1 MCTKMTAR
9 FVRKPGFV
17 VCEQGAQPG
26 VGRADQVQLL
36 PRGASGTFASGVDRR
51 CDEAVAGPLT
61 VDIVE

>member
-1 MCTKMTAR
+1 M
-9 FVRKPGFV
+9 RKPGFV

-51 CDEAVAGPLT
+51 CDEAGGCPLT
-61 VDIVE
+61 VDFIV

>member
-1 MCTKMTAR
+1 M
-9 FVRKPGFV
+9 RKPGFV

-36 PRGASGTFASGVDRR
+36 PRGASGTFASCVDRR
-51 CDEAVAGPLT
+51 CDEVIAGPLS